1 VKTGSKDSR
10 DRGVKENTRKLKTIT
25 KENMRTKDRPQKQE
39 SQADGFGFTLLHK
52 DRGSEARLGQIT
64 TPHGEIDTP
73 VFMPVGTQGT
83 VKSLTPERVADL
95 GAQIVLGNTY
105 HLYLR
110 PGHELIRELGG
121 LHTFMNWHR
130 PILTDSGGFQI
141 YSLGKL
147 RKITEEGSSFQSH
160 IDGSRHFISPES
172 CMEIQGALGSD
183 IMMCLDECVSYPAD
197 FSYAEKSL
205 DMTLRWARRCKT
217 ARENDQQALFGISQ
231 GGKYDILRRRGIEE
245 LIDIGFDGYAL
256 GGLSVGE
263 PKEVMREITAT
274 CTPLFPEEKPRYLM
288 GVGLPEDLV
297 ESVYHGIDMFDC
309 VMPTR
314 NARNGMLFT
323 STGKV
328 VIRNAR
334 YRGDSAPIDNKCDC
348 YTCRNYSRAYL
359 RHLFIAG
366 EILAIVLN
374 TIHNIRYFMNLM
386 QKIREAIQN
395 DNYKAFRDGFMSGLP
410 DAGPEND

>member
-1 VKTGSKDSR
+1 M
-10 DRGVKENTRKLKTIT
+10 NTEDK
-25 KENMRTKDRPQKQE
+25 PQKQE
-39 SQADGFGFTLLHK
+39 SGKYGFNFRLLRK
-52 DRGSEARLGQIT
+52 SSGSEARLGKIM

-73 VFMPVGTQGT
+73 IFMPVGTQGT
-83 VKSLTPERVADL
+83 VKGLTPERVSDL
-95 GAQIVLGNTY
+95 GAQIILGNTY

-110 PGHELIRELGG
+110 PGHELIRDLGG
-121 LHTFMNWHR
+121 LHKFMNWQR

-141 YSLGKL
+141 YSLGAL
-147 RKITEEGSSFQSH
+147 RKITEEGASFQSH
-160 IDGSRHFISPES
+160 IDGSHHFINPEI
-172 CMEIQGALGSD
+172 CMEIQEALGSD
-183 IMMCLDECVSYPAD
+183 IMMCLDECVSYPANFD
-197 FSYAEKSL
+197 YAKKSL
-205 DMTLRWARRCKT
+205 DMTLRWAKRCSAAKK
-217 ARENDQQALFGISQ
+217 NDHQALFGISQ
-231 GGKYDILRRRGIEE
+231 GGGYNTLRKRGIEE

-263 PKEVMREITAT
+263 PKEVMREITAEF
-274 CTPLFPEEKPRYLM
+274 TPLLPEEKPRYLM
-288 GVGLPEDLV
+288 GVGLPEDIV
-297 ESVYHGIDMFDC
+297 ESVHHGIDMFDC
-309 VMPTR
+309 VIPTR

-334 YRGDSAPIDNKCDC
+334 YREDGSPVDSECDC

-386 QKIREAIQN
+386 QKIREAIKE
-395 DNYKAFRDGFMSGLP
+395 DNYKAFRQDFMSGLS
-410 DAGPEND
+410 DAGAENK